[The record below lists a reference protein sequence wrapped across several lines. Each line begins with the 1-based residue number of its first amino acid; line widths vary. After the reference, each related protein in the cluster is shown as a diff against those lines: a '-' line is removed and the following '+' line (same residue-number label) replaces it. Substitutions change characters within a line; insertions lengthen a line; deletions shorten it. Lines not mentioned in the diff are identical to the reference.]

1 MRFTLL
7 APSPDFR
14 YVGLD
19 PGPRLG
25 VRGWASLVATGTTF
39 GAGMLHEMG
48 PKGALLTVLGAS
60 AAALVLH
67 RARGPSVY
75 GRVRT
80 ALSRGAR
87 RRARGSGRGIAKGAA
102 VAMAIV
108 PWGILV
114 QPDMAPRV
122 LRWAA
127 VRRVSVETIYG
138 RDGGTPMTLWSV
150 VTIETEHERFAGRT
164 PGAVAIERLIAH
176 VDAYAEEQ
184 AQEVALDIDGQIA
197 AEGPM
202 EPVIE
207 PLLSAARAS
216 VLGGGQAST
225 RLGLP
230 ANGYRGTAEPASH
243 ASEETIA
250 LLHDVLADRAP
261 RSPDPRP
268 FAAVLAAELGVLRL
282 SDALLELVQSPH
294 PVVAAVAKVAAR
306 KLGTMATK
314 VGAVAEVAPFL
325 HERDVEALAAWG
337 DAPLRLC

>member
-1 MRFTLL
+1 MRFALL

-14 YVGLD
+14 YVGLE

-25 VRGWASLVATGTTF
+25 VRGWASLVAAGTTF
-39 GAGMLHEMG
+39 SAGMLHEMG
-48 PKGALLTVLGAS
+48 PRGAMLTVLGAS
-60 AAALVLH
+60 TAALML
-67 RARGPSVY
+67 RFRRGPSVY
-75 GRVRT
+75 ARMRA
-80 ALSRGAR
+80 ALSGGAR
-87 RRARGSGRGIAKGAA
+87 ARASGIAKGAA

-114 QPDMAPRV
+114 QPDVGPRV

-164 PGAVAIERLIAH
+164 PGAVSIERLIAY
-176 VDAYAEEQ
+176 VDEYAEEQ
-184 AQEVALDIDGQIA
+184 AQAVALDLDGQTA

-216 VLGGGQAST
+216 VACGGAAST

-230 ANGYRGTAEPASH
+230 ASGYRGTAEH
-243 ASEETIA
+243 ASEETVA
-250 LLHDVLADRAP
+250 LLHDVLADRSP

-268 FAAVLAAELGVLRL
+268 FAAVLAAELGVGGL
-282 SDALLELVQSPH
+282 SDVLLELVQSPH

-337 DAPLRLC
+337 DAPLRVC